1 MLFNLKKLLTI
12 NDLISE
18 ANLFSINFSLTNH
31 PELYGI
37 NDGKKIG
44 TFVEHAFKK
53 FLENKYIFMSGNSAR
68 GIDIPDPLINTDI
81 KVTSIQQPQSS
92 CPFKS
97 ARQKIFGLGYNLI
110 IFVYEKQDDSS
121 TRTSRLQIKYCT
133 FVESKHTADYTL
145 TRMLNSLK
153 DGGANKEDIIGHF
166 ENINL
171 PGDEIIYSELADE
184 VLEKTIYQGYLTISN
199 ALQWR
204 LQYSR
209 VINLNNQ
216 VLGVKNYIW

>member
-1 MLFNLKKLLTI
+1 MFLLKKALTI
-12 NDLISE
+12 NDLIGE
-18 ANLFSINFSLTNH
+18 ANLFSKDFSSKNH
-31 PELYGI
+31 LELYGI

-44 TFVEHAFKK
+44 TVVEHAFKK
-53 FLENKYIFMSGNSAR
+53 FLESKYSFISGNSAK

-81 KVTSIQQPQSS
+81 KVTSNQQPQSS

-110 IFVYEKQDDSS
+110 IFVYEKQDDII
-121 TRTSRLQIKYCT
+121 TQTSKLQIKYCT
-133 FVESKHTADYTL
+133 FVESKYTADYTL
-145 TRMLNSLK
+145 TKMLNLLK
-153 DGGANKEDIIGHF
+153 ASGANKEDIIGHF

-184 VLEKTIYQGYLTISN
+184 VLGNTVHQGYLTISN

-216 VLGVKNYIW
+216 VSGIINYIW